1 MISGNFASI
10 KNENNGLNIT
20 FFIGDG
26 NPKINAKDIKIYYDE
41 MEKLYYVKAFMYKEI
56 FVCSR
61 EENAQSDVV
70 LVKIDEEME
79 IDEDFITSLNN
90 EVLNLIQYTMNDLYI
105 DTRKNQY
112 TGDRDSYVFLKKGNY
127 RLKEMKNICFWTNNI
142 LVEQEC

>member
-20 FFIGDG
+20 VFTGDG

-41 MEKLYYVKAFMYKEI
+41 MEKLYCVEALMYKEI

-61 EENAQSDVV
+61 EENAQADVV
-70 LVKIDEEME
+70 LVKIDEETE

-105 DTRKNQY
+105 DTRRNQY

-127 RLKEMKNICFWTNNI
+127 RLKEMKNICFWTNNV
-142 LVEQEC
+142 LVEKEC